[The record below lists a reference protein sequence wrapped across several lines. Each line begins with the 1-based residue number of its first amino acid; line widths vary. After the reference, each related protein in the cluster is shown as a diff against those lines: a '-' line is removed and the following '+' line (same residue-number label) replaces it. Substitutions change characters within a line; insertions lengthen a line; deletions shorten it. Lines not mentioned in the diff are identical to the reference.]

1 MDIEFPVMGQA
12 LPIELSNTLW
22 VHAGRVIDALS
33 TVGGTSRWVA
43 TIAPRLPESPP
54 DVDEDL
60 RAGLVALRQS
70 VRAVLAAT
78 VTAQPLPPEALSRL
92 SAASR
97 AAPAWWEI
105 AWESDRPVARRH
117 RRGSPSR
124 GILATLADDTISLVA
139 GRGDLPSSLLPRPGL
154 HRVLPPGQSPT
165 TLLLPHLRHARARRR
180 GTTSGTRTL
189 RRSAAAT
196 RPQPGRVPRRD
207 RVLKSK

>member
-60 RAGLVALRQS
+60 RAGLIALRQS

-139 GRGDLPSSLLPRPGL
+139 GRATFPLRSCPG
-154 HRVLPPGQSPT
+154 PGCIGFFLQDK
-165 TLLLPHLRHARARRR
+165 ARRR
-180 GTTSGTRTL
+180 FCSPTC
-189 RRSAAAT
+189 AT
-196 RPQPGRVPRRD
+196 RGRVAQHYQRHAHPPKIRGGDAPPAGPRP
-207 RVLKSK
+207 L